1 MTEAFNKNYF
11 LGMIAAWVLFS
22 LLVIYI
28 PVTILG
34 ILSLK
39 SPEDPI
45 SDPYFTIME
54 LLILLIV
61 PFLLICM
68 AVIHNTYSKP
78 EDKVYSHMAL
88 IFMII
93 LAVITSSVHF
103 IILTVSRQIK
113 APWFFSFK
121 WPSVLYALDILAW
134 DWFFALSMLFAA
146 QVFKGDRL
154 ERSLRTV
161 MIVSGI
167 ISLVGL
173 IGVPLGNMN
182 VRNIGIIGYT
192 IVAAIAFLMMGI
204 VFKRKRHLD

>member
-1 MTEAFNKNYF
+1 
-11 LGMIAAWVLFS
+11 MISAWALFS
-22 LLVIYI
+22 LLLIYI

-34 ILSLK
+34 IISLE
-39 SPEDPI
+39 SPADPI

-54 LLILLIV
+54 LLILIIA

-68 AVIHNTYSKP
+68 VVVHGYSKP
-78 EDKVYSHMAL
+78 EDKVFSQIAL
-88 IFMII
+88 IFMTL

-103 IILTVSRQIK
+103 VILTVSREVGTTRY
-113 APWFFSFK
+113 PWFFSFT

-134 DWFFALSMLFAA
+134 DLFFALSMLFAS
-146 QVFKGDRL
+146 QVFKRDKL
-154 ERSLRTV
+154 ERSLQKV

-167 ISLVGL
+167 ISLIGL

-192 IVAAIAFLMMGI
+192 IVAAIAFLMIGI
-204 VFKRKRHLD
+204 VFKRQDV